1 MELKL
6 RNLTKKYGN
15 FTALSQ
21 LSVTF
26 TPGIYGILGANGA
39 GKSTIMNL
47 ISDNLKRSTGEILW
61 NGQEILSLGRK
72 FRKVL
77 GFMPQQQGYY
87 DRMTVDFFLRYL
99 SQLKGIPKKQADQEI
114 RILLQK
120 TNLSDVCHK
129 QMTSLSGGMKQRVLL
144 IQALLG
150 NPKVVLLDEPTAGL
164 DPKERIR
171 IRNLISEFSQGRI
184 ILLATHI
191 VSDIEFI
198 SDKILLMKNGELVRM
213 GSTEELLMSVADKV
227 RELPCDPG
235 QLPEL
240 ESRYKVD

>member
-1 MELKL
+1 
-6 RNLTKKYGN
+6 
-15 FTALSQ
+15 
-21 LSVTF
+21 
-26 TPGIYGILGANGA
+26 
-39 GKSTIMNL
+39 
-47 ISDNLKRSTGEILW
+47 
-61 NGQEILSLGRK
+61 
-72 FRKVL
+72 
-77 GFMPQQQGYY
+77 
-87 DRMTVDFFLRYL
+87 
-99 SQLKGIPKKQADQEI
+99 
-114 RILLQK
+114 
-120 TNLSDVCHK
+120 
-129 QMTSLSGGMKQRVLL
+129 MTSLSGGMKQRVLL

-240 ESRYKVD
+240 ESRYKVGNVSRRQGHTVARLVGDDLPPESKNVADRLTLEDVYLYYLEESQ